1 MTPVMAAPNR
11 ARITARVDGADSV
24 PGQPKWYWTTTVLE
38 ATSITGG
45 LFVHPGDVAR
55 VFCVGERAPLDV
67 GDRFTAEVE
76 FIGGPGGGELQLH
89 RLVDDHGDTP
99 S

>member
-1 MTPVMAAPNR
+1 
-11 ARITARVDGADSV
+11 
-24 PGQPKWYWTTTVLE
+24 
-38 ATSITGG
+38 
-45 LFVHPGDVAR
+45 

-89 RLVDDHGDTP
+89 RLLDQPGDTP